1 MPIYEYKCEK
11 CTHLFEKLQKISDQP
26 LTLCPQCNKEGLT
39 KLVSTGGI
47 LKLGHGWYD
56 SGMSASSR
64 KGK

>member
-26 LTLCPQCNKEGLT
+26 LTLCPQCNKEGLI